1 MVALEAEKKCELQ
14 YLYELGD
21 SSEEKICKVA
31 RKCYGADGAVFSA
44 VAAKKLAKLAPEYAE
59 YPVCIAKTQYSFS
72 DDPKLLNVPQDFKI
86 NVRDIEV
93 KSGSGFIVVY
103 LGDIITMPGLPK
115 VPNAEAIK
123 LVNGET
129 IGLF

>member
-1 MVALEAEKKCELQ
+1 MIAEAEKEYQ
-14 YLYELGD
+14 FRFLYESD
-21 SSEEKICKVA
+21 DTIAEKISKIA
-31 RKCYGADGAVFSA
+31 RRCYGADGAVFSA
-44 VAAKKLAKLAPEYAE
+44 TAARKLAALPKEYAE

-72 DDPKLLNVPQDFKI
+72 DDPKLLNVPSGFNI

-93 KSGSGFIVVY
+93 KSGSGFIVAY
-103 LGDIITMPGLPK
+103 LGDVITMPGLPK

-129 IGLF
+129 VGLF